1 MDTLDLFD
9 LFFRCLFTSI
19 CVIYTYHR
27 ILDVKLPFAKCVL
40 QYVLSIIP
48 AALSCVV
55 SSHAPWS
62 RMLIQLSCCLLSNL
76 VFCRCPVA
84 LTFFATFI
92 SHSILSGIYAI
103 IAVFSGFVFALLP
116 AQLQNDYVMYAIFFL
131 VYIIQIIMMV
141 FVFRL
146 KRFSHGMPFL
156 YNHEHYAYY
165 YIISFISLIISIV
178 VYFIPNNG
186 YAALCGFVFYISV
199 ALQLIIWWR
208 DSITMSYTQNRFVH
222 DTGLL
227 ESEIERQNTELEKLH
242 KDVERLSSIVHKDNK
257 LIPAMEMAV
266 SKCVTTGSADEAS
279 KLLEELH
286 ALSDE
291 RKGILLNNNAV
302 TYREITHDTRTD
314 AILNYFV
321 RRSQDSGID
330 FKIDI
335 SSEYRNR
342 FAEFISSLDICT
354 ILADL
359 LENAF
364 YAVRDCSSPAIFLA
378 MSFEAD
384 LFTVKLFDNGC
395 PFPKDVRKS
404 MGSRR
409 ITSHPDDGG
418 SGIGMVTISRLA
430 KKNTGRLSII
440 EPAGVAGYT
449 KAVAVRF
456 SKAQGSVK
464 CD

>member
-1 MDTLDLFD
+1 MEMFYTLLKYFFIAICILSLFQHILDLK
-9 LFFRCLFTSI
+9 LKSS
-19 CVIYTYHR
+19 VR
-27 ILDVKLPFAKCVL
+27 ILQYILAVIPAAMACIISPYLPWCKILIVIIYCFISNLICAKQHVALTLFATLISYTINSGISYSISLITGVVYAL
-40 QYVLSIIP
+40 VQTNLNYSDITYWLSIINDILNYV
-48 AALSCVV
+48 AVI
-55 SSHAPWS
+55 
-62 RMLIQLSCCLLSNL
+62 LI
-76 VFCRCPVA
+76 
-84 LTFFATFI
+84 
-92 SHSILSGIYAI
+92 
-103 IAVFSGFVFALLP
+103 
-116 AQLQNDYVMYAIFFL
+116 
-131 VYIIQIIMMV
+131 
-141 FVFRL
+141 FRI

-156 YNHEHYAYY
+156 YSREHYTY
-165 YIISFISLIISIV
+165 
-178 VYFIPNNG
+178 YFILSFMSILSGVLTYFFPSKG
-186 YAALCGFVFYISV
+186 YAIFSAVMVNIV
-199 ALQLIIWWR
+199 IALQLFIWWR

-302 TYREITHDTRTD
+302 TYRELTNDTRTD

-330 FKIDI
+330 FKMDI

-342 FAEFISSLDICT
+342 FAEFISSPDICT

-364 YAVRDCSSPAIFLA
+364 YAVRGCSSPAIFLV

-384 LFTVKLFDNGC
+384 IFTVKLFDNGC

-440 EPAGVAGYT
+440 EPADVAGYT
-449 KAVAVRF
+449 KAVAVKF
-456 SKAQGSVK
+456 SKA
-464 CD
+464 